1 MNPRIARYLLVLD
14 IVWLVVALGLSYSL
28 RYGRLEPYPPP
39 FYRALTLAA
48 MGTWVLLFETLP
60 RNGFDGGWRFHTVVG
75 RTARATALLMIFVI
89 AFAYLTKLYYSR
101 LLLICFGALLFIGFL
116 VIRVSFY
123 LLLRFQHRR
132 GRTKKV
138 VLVGN
143 ERFSREFAFKI
154 LQHPELLY
162 QVVGV
167 LYPVGVSGASYPAD
181 APDGKLL
188 SSFDVL
194 RALAERK
201 VDELILLQDESVG
214 LEYQNFVA
222 RCRAQGLRVNVLPVG
237 YQLYTSRPKLIEI
250 DGLPLISLEAPSTL
264 PGAAAIKR
272 AMDLLIG
279 SLLLPPAACIFLAAS
294 VVLLW
299 KKRRVLRRELRI
311 GKGGRPF
318 WMYRLDINREE
329 QSGPAYERFMRD
341 LSISEI
347 PQLWNVLSGDMSLVG
362 PRPESPDRVKH
373 YSDWQKERLKAKPG
387 VTGLAQVNGIREHHA
402 SDDKTRF
409 DLQYLLEWSP
419 INDLALILQTIGTLA
434 TRCLPSRE
442 KAQPAQFATFREREQ
457 VLPPL

>member
-1 MNPRIARYLLVLD
+1 MNPRMARYILTLD
-14 IVWLVVALGLSYSL
+14 IVWLVMALGLSYSL
-28 RYGRLEPYPPP
+28 RYGHLEPYPPP
-39 FYRALTLAA
+39 FYRVLTLATA
-48 MGTWVLLFETLP
+48 GIWVLLFKTLP
-60 RNGFDGGWRFHTVVG
+60 RNCFDGGWRFHNVLG
-75 RTARATALLMIFVI
+75 RTARATGLLMIFVI
-89 AFAYLTKLYYSR
+89 AFAYLTKLHYSR
-101 LLLICFGALLFIGFL
+101 LLLVCFSALLFVGFL
-116 VIRVSFY
+116 VIRVGVYVF
-123 LLLRFQHRR
+123 LRVQHRT

-154 LQHPELLY
+154 VRHPELLY
-162 QVVGV
+162 QVVGM
-167 LYPVGVSGASYPAD
+167 LNPVGASAASYSAE
-181 APDGKLL
+181 APQGKLL

-201 VDELILLQDESVG
+201 VDELILLQDESPG
-214 LEYQNFVA
+214 LEFQSFVA
-222 RCRAQGLRVNVLPVG
+222 RCRTQGLRVNVLPIG

-264 PGAAAIKR
+264 PGAAAVKR

-279 SLLLPPAACIFLAAS
+279 ALLLPPATCIFIAAA
-294 VVLLW
+294 VVLRW
-299 KKRRVLRRELRI
+299 KRRRVLRRELRI

-329 QSGPAYERFMRD
+329 QNGPTYERILRD

-347 PQLWNVLSGDMSLVG
+347 PQLWNVLVGEMSLVG

-373 YSDWQKERLKAKPG
+373 YSEWQKERLKAKPG
-387 VTGLAQVNGIREHHA
+387 VTGLAQVNGVREQHA
-402 SDDKTRF
+402 SEDKTRF

-434 TRCLPSRE
+434 IRCLPARE
-442 KAQPAQFATFREREQ
+442 KAQPAQYATFQGREQ
-457 VLPPL
+457 ALPPL